1 MQNNIEILS
10 RVIMDDASHEARSII
25 DKARMES
32 ESITHEGVCKA
43 EELKRGAM
51 KGKGQIDLLFHK
63 AKAISLAEFQARSEI
78 LGCKEEILSGVLRQV
93 QGTFFSLPD
102 REDYPGILKGLII
115 QAIKYLKE
123 DGDAFVCRFN
133 ARDQSVLTPR
143 ILDELGKGCDRVLTL
158 DTTPADI
165 VGGVIVFRSDFRV
178 LYDNSLEAI
187 FERNRQQ
194 VRCMAAECIFENGK

>member
-10 RVIMDDASHEARSII
+10 RVIMDDASREARSLLE
-25 DKARMES
+25 KARTES
-32 ESITHEGVCKA
+32 ESITEEGIRKA
-43 EELKRGAM
+43 EELKRASM
-51 KGKGQIDLLFHK
+51 KGKGQMDLLCNK

-78 LGCKEEILSGVLRQV
+78 LGRKEEILSEVLRQV
-93 QGTFFSLPD
+93 QGTFFSLPGH
-102 REDYPGILKGLII
+102 EDYPEILKVLII
-115 QAIKYLKE
+115 HAIAYLKE
-123 DGDAFVCRFN
+123 EGDAFVCRFN
-133 ARDQSVLTPR
+133 EQDRSVLSPQ
-143 ILDELGKGCDRVLTL
+143 LLNDLGKKCDRTLSL

-194 VRCMAAECIFENGK
+194 MRRMAAECIFENER

>member
-10 RVIMDDASHEARSII
+10 KVIMDDASRDVRSIL
-25 DKARMES
+25 DKARTES
-32 ESITHEGVCKA
+32 ESITEEGIRKA

-51 KGKGQIDLLFHK
+51 KGKGQIDLLCNK

-78 LGCKEEILSGVLRQV
+78 LGRKEEILSGVLQQV
-93 QGTFFSLPD
+93 QKAFFSLPD
-102 REDYPGILKGLII
+102 REDYPEIVKGLII

-133 ARDQSVLTPR
+133 ERDQSLLSPQ
-143 ILDELGKGCDRVLTL
+143 IFNDLGKGCDRALSL

-178 LYDNSLEAI
+178 LYDNSLEAV

-194 VRCMAAECIFENGK
+194 MRHMAAECIFENGK